1 MNKNNDLITKIKSL
15 LSDSEQLKKFFPAIN
30 SEGYPF
36 IALFFFIALLFSLI
50 SDFLGWVGFLLSLW
64 CVYFFRD
71 PNRFTPDMDNTVIS
85 PADGKIVKVDLA
97 KSPEILK
104 DKQRVSMTKISV
116 FMNVFNV
123 HVNRV
128 PVTGKVVWLKYVPGT
143 FINASL
149 DKSSENNERMI
160 AKIEVEKNVF
170 VNVVQIAGLIARR
183 IKCNLTENQS
193 VKVGERYG
201 IIRFGSRL
209 DVYVPENFNVKVKEG
224 QLAISGETILAD
236 FVSSKSK

>member
-1 MNKNNDLITKIKSL
+1 MNKNNDFLKKIKSL
-15 LSDSEQLKKFFPAIN
+15 FSSSEQLKKIFPAIN

-36 IALFFFIALLFSLI
+36 IALFFFVSLLLSLI
-50 SDFLGWVGFLLSLW
+50 SDFLGWIGFLLSLW

-71 PNRFTPDMDNTVIS
+71 PNRFTPDRDDTVIS
-85 PADGKIVKVDLA
+85 PADGKVVKVESA
-97 KSPEILK
+97 KSPETLK
-104 DKQRVSMTKISV
+104 DKQSTIMTKISV

-128 PVTGKVVWLKYVPGT
+128 PVSGKVVWLKYIPGT

-160 AKIEVEKNVF
+160 TKIEVEKNVF
-170 VNVVQIAGLIARR
+170 IFVVQIAGLIARR
-183 IKCNLTENQS
+183 IKCDLTENQI
-193 VKVGERYG
+193 VKVGERFG

-209 DVYVPENFNVKVKEG
+209 DIYIPKNFNVKVKEG

-236 FVSSKSK
+236 FKSSKSK

>member
-1 MNKNNDLITKIKSL
+1 MNKNSDLITKIKSL

-85 PADGKIVKVDLA
+85 PADGKIVKVDSA

-104 DKQRVSMTKISV
+104 DKPTKT
-116 FMNVFNV
+116 
-123 HVNRV
+123 H
-128 PVTGKVVWLKYVPGT
+128 
-143 FINASL
+143 
-149 DKSSENNERMI
+149 I
-160 AKIEVEKNVF
+160 A
-170 VNVVQIAGLIARR
+170 A
-183 IKCNLTENQS
+183 
-193 VKVGERYG
+193 
-201 IIRFGSRL
+201 II
-209 DVYVPENFNVKVKEG
+209 
-224 QLAISGETILAD
+224 
-236 FVSSKSK
+236 

>member
-1 MNKNNDLITKIKSL
+1 MNKNSDLMTKIKSL

-85 PADGKIVKVDLA
+85 PADGKIVKVDSA

-104 DKQRVSMTKISV
+104 DKQRISMTKISV

-128 PVTGKVVWLKYVPGT
+128 PVTGKVVWLKYIPGT

-160 AKIEVEKNVF
+160 AKIEVEK
-170 VNVVQIAGLIARR
+170 
-183 IKCNLTENQS
+183 KCVCIRSPNCRFDCSKNQM
-193 VKVGERYG
+193 
-201 IIRFGSRL
+201 
-209 DVYVPENFNVKVKEG
+209 
-224 QLAISGETILAD
+224 
-236 FVSSKSK
+236 

>member
-1 MNKNNDLITKIKSL
+1 MNKNNDFLNKIKL
-15 LSDSEQLKKFFPAIN
+15 LFSSSEQLKKIFPAIN

-36 IALFFFIALLFSLI
+36 IALFFFVSLLLSLI
-50 SDFLGWVGFLLSLW
+50 SDFLGWIGFLLSLW

-71 PNRFTPDMDNTVIS
+71 PNRFTPDIDDTVIS
-85 PADGKIVKVDLA
+85 PADGKVVKVESA
-97 KSPEILK
+97 KSPETLK
-104 DKQRVSMTKISV
+104 DKQSTIMTKISV

-128 PVTGKVVWLKYVPGT
+128 PVSGKVVWLKYIPGT

-170 VNVVQIAGLIARR
+170 IFVVQIAGLIARR
-183 IKCNLTENQS
+183 IKCDLTENQI
-193 VKVGERYG
+193 VKVGERFG

-209 DVYVPENFNVKVKEG
+209 DIYIPKNFNVKVKEG

-236 FVSSKSK
+236 FKSSKSK

>member
-1 MNKNNDLITKIKSL
+1 M
-15 LSDSEQLKKFFPAIN
+15 
-30 SEGYPF
+30 
-36 IALFFFIALLFSLI
+36 
-50 SDFLGWVGFLLSLW
+50 
-64 CVYFFRD
+64 
-71 PNRFTPDMDNTVIS
+71 
-85 PADGKIVKVDLA
+85 VKVESA
-97 KSPEILK
+97 KSPETLK
-104 DKQRVSMTKISV
+104 DKQSTIMTKISV

-128 PVTGKVVWLKYVPGT
+128 PVSGKVVWLKYIPGT

-170 VNVVQIAGLIARR
+170 IFVVQIAGLIARR
-183 IKCNLTENQS
+183 IKCDLTENQI
-193 VKVGERYG
+193 VKVGERFG

-209 DVYVPENFNVKVKEG
+209 DIYIPKNFNVKVKEG

-236 FVSSKSK
+236 FKSSKSK